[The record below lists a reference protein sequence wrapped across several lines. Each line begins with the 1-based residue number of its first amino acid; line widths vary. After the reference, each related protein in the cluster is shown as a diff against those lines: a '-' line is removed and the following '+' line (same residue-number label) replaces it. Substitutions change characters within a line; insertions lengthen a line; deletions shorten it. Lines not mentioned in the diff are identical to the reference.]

1 MEDTRQQRMEKEIRE
16 SMERLYPKDPEHL
29 YSKMQ
34 VEFYSCI
41 YEKKSVTLR
50 FPIQRWE
57 LNHMATMHGGM
68 TAAAIDTTC
77 GVIVRYVS
85 RRQMIPTINLNINYL
100 GPGMAQDALLI
111 TAKADRVGHRI
122 CNVHAEC
129 RSQKT
134 GKLLATATANFMILE
149 E

>member
-34 VEFYSCI
+34 VEFYSCN

-85 RRQMIPTINLNINYL
+85 R
-100 GPGMAQDALLI
+100 
-111 TAKADRVGHRI
+111 
-122 CNVHAEC
+122 
-129 RSQKT
+129 
-134 GKLLATATANFMILE
+134 
-149 E
+149 

>member
-1 MEDTRQQRMEKEIRE
+1 MEDTRQQRMEQEIRE
-16 SMERLYPKDPEHL
+16 SMERLYPKDPDHL

-34 VEFYSCI
+34 VEFYSCN

-111 TAKADRVGHRI
+111 TTKADRVGHRI